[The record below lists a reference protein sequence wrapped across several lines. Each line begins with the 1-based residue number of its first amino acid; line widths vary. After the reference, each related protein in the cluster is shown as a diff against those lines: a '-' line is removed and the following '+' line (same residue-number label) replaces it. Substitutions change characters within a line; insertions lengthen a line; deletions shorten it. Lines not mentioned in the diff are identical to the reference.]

1 MKNYF
6 IICLN
11 DIITRLENDEYI
23 DNQTMD
29 ILTLLCIKNTITNIK
44 KIKKEDFFFI
54 HVYDCFIKKK
64 LY

>member
-1 MKNYF
+1 M
-6 IICLN
+6 N

-44 KIKKEDFFFI
+44 KIKKEDFFLYMYI
-54 HVYDCFIKKK
+54 IVLLKKN
-64 LY
+64 YTNHT